1 MGWRRGQSVYSGAT
15 DLVTPDAGWVDAGVS
30 SGTFG
35 TAVRWVHGPDET
47 DLCEAEVSWALLGAA
62 QCHSTPAPPPLLS
75 DQPRFPRDH
84 SSGSGI
90 PGEFKPT
97 ARKLAPYPHL
107 LLLGP
112 GLLQCSH
119 TQPSVGTQRTLS
131 VCPCVCTCVRACA
144 HVHVRVHVSACVRE
158 TVGTALFSRWQ
169 PCLL

>member
-1 MGWRRGQSVYSGAT
+1 M
-15 DLVTPDAGWVDAGVS
+15 TPDAGWVDAGVS